1 MEIEVFNN
9 QNAFGQKFINPHER
23 KRLKKLA
30 KKVIEEENE
39 VVEPEEEPKSTFKT
53 AIENGQ
59 QGIAYLILDNG
70 YNYMLAMNDALDDGK
85 LQLVLT
91 LLSKTS
97 DDEVIQRKN
106 EKG

>member
-1 MEIEVFNN
+1 MEIDVYNN
-9 QNAFGQKFINPHER
+9 QNAFGLTFIDAKER
-23 KRLKKLA
+23 KRLKKLT
-30 KKVIEEENE
+30 KQVFDKNKEI
-39 VVEPEEEPKSTFKT
+39 VEPEEEPKSTFKT

-97 DDEVIQRKN
+97 EDEVI
-106 EKG
+106 